1 MSRIFQWPVVG
12 VGLFIIATSITVGL
26 LDAIAPLND
35 GNNSDALLIFIP
47 TAPYASAILE

>member
-26 LDAIAPLND
+26 FDLIASLNA
-35 GNNSDALLIFIP
+35 GSNSDALLIFMP
-47 TAPYASAILE
+47 TAPYASAI